1 MKSPD
6 LVSFFVVMTPVW
18 CLLAYWAWEWMTLRK
33 IPDPKPG
40 DIWRSQYSGR
50 AIRIERVR
58 LTDCGTL
65 SWDFAFETAKGE
77 YNCIPMSGYDRRNW
91 RFMVREEKRVLENT
105 TQKGPQC

>member
-18 CLLAYWAWEWMTLRK
+18 CLLAYWAWEWMTPRK

-50 AIRIERVR
+50 AIRGDGSHQGARARRIRADSTVER
-58 LTDCGTL
+58 
-65 SWDFAFETAKGE
+65 E
-77 YNCIPMSGYDRRNW
+77 
-91 RFMVREEKRVLENT
+91 FMKNRSDWISTSAEAYE
-105 TQKGPQC
+105 